1 LRIDDVEF
9 EIELAKKEGSESLRV
24 DDVEFEIELAKKE
37 GSLQTD

>member
-9 EIELAKKEGSESLRV
+9 EIELAKKEDSESLRV